1 MQAPV
6 LADLNVT
13 LAMVDHIGVSNNSN
27 GSRIGSIDR
36 HEQIVAFIN
45 IQKKKVAAGQESAN
59 KTDKM
64 VDRTEESIK
73 EIYDGVFKYYIEEDR
88 KDAGVTPM
96 LFIAAFLKWYGFEGR
111 DAIAKGFRTLTNID
125 KTLYEQDVKVTYGN
139 LGKQA
144 KDCHEVNRALTSLN
158 QSLIGLRS
166 RVNYVAESARS
177 LKSHVS
183 TMKEYIVL
191 EIQRDQHNTTGQ
203 CCKDNIDCIADK
215 LENSVYV
222 KRDGDKFD
230 MIERAMQQYQTDI
243 KSLKAHLAINIGL
256 VGCFSDI

>member
-1 MQAPV
+1 MLNIPVHTMQAPV

-13 LAMVDHIGVSNNSN
+13 LAMVDHIRVSKNSN
-27 GSRIGSIDR
+27 GSTIDSIDR

-45 IQKKKVAAGQESAN
+45 IQKKKVAAGQEPAD
-59 KTDKM
+59 KTDEM
-64 VDRTEESIK
+64 VDQTEDSIE
-73 EIYDGVFKYYIEEDR
+73 EIFYGVIQYYIEEDR
-88 KDAGVTPM
+88 KDAGLTPM

-125 KTLYEQDVKVTYGN
+125 KTLYEQDKKVTYGN
-139 LGKQA
+139 LGKQT
-144 KDCHEVNRALTSLN
+144 KVCHNVNRALTSLN

-191 EIQRDQHNTTGQ
+191 EIQRDQ
-203 CCKDNIDCIADK
+203 CLKDNIDCIVDK
-215 LENSVYV
+215 LENSVFV
-222 KRDGDKFD
+222 KRDGD
-230 MIERAMQQYQTDI
+230 
-243 KSLKAHLAINIGL
+243 
-256 VGCFSDI
+256 